1 MARIARIVV
10 PNVPHHITQRGNRRQ
25 PTFFR
30 DEDYLAYK
38 ELIAEW
44 CKAYGVKVWAY
55 CYMPNHTH
63 HIAEPEDEEGLTGA
77 FGEAHRR
84 HTRMIN
90 FREDWRGHLWQGRFA
105 SYPMDEAYFYAAIRY
120 VELNPVRAGLVARA
134 EDYRWS
140 SARAHMEGERDGLV
154 VGAALL
160 EKVGDWG
167 AFLAKEVVAGDVRLL
182 QRHERTGRPLG
193 SEKFLARPGTQARP
207 PLAASEARPQ
217 TPPELNMVS
226 PELPYQ
232 TTKYY
237 VPGIQ
242 D

>member
-30 DEDYLAYK
+30 EEDYRAYK

-140 SARAHMEGERDGLV
+140 SARAHLSGRDDCLV
-154 VGAALL
+154 KVAPLL
-160 EKVGDWG
+160 GMVGDWKG
-167 AFLAKEVVAGDVRLL
+167 LL
-182 QRHERTGRPLG
+182 KSVLREEELRELRGHGRTGRPLG
-193 SEKFLARPGTQARP
+193 DEAFLERLEGLVGRVLKPQKGGRPRNQRN
-207 PLAASEARPQ
+207 Q
-217 TPPELNMVS
+217 
-226 PELPYQ
+226 
-232 TTKYY
+232 
-237 VPGIQ
+237 
-242 D
+242 